1 MSMLLRQHLKKDETG
16 PTEKFYMLT
25 FDIITF
31 LPILNVF
38 FFIILM
44 LAMNQAIHVG
54 SVHYCKP
61 QIWFS
66 LRGFFFMLQLYIPI
80 GSVFKLVCTTWTD
93 FKICGVCRNVKCQN
107 FILGID

>member
-1 MSMLLRQHLKKDETG
+1 MLLRQHLKIDETG

-31 LPILNVF
+31 LHILNGF
-38 FFIILM
+38 FFYHLNVSYESSNTCWKCSLLQTTDM
-44 LAMNQAIHVG
+44 LQLEG
-54 SVHYCKP
+54 
-61 QIWFS
+61 F
-66 LRGFFFMLQLYIPI
+66 FFFMLQLYIPI

>member
-1 MSMLLRQHLKKDETG
+1 MSMLLRQHLKIDETG

-61 QIWFS
+61 QICFS
-66 LRGFFFMLQLYIPI
+66 LRVFFF
-80 GSVFKLVCTTWTD
+80 
-93 FKICGVCRNVKCQN
+93 NVATLHSYRLSFQVGMYDMDR
-107 FILGID
+107 F